1 MDYKKQILEKIE
13 ANTEVV
19 GIIGLGYVGLPLAVN
34 FAEAGVKTLGFD
46 KNPQKVDSINHGQN
60 YIGDIRDAKLKEVVD
75 NVALSATTDFS
86 RMVECDALLICVPT
100 PLDRFRKPDMSY
112 IESACIE
119 IGKNMKPG
127 TFISL
132 ESTTYPT
139 TTEDFMLPIIEGASR
154 ENKHLDVNR
163 NKVEPEQHD
172 QPDPSF
178 LTTSNYP
185 DANVDSFEEQ
195 EQKSVWLSGQQGQQE
210 QQSGVHPEPQSS
222 ATLTFQPSTLNT
234 FRHGTDFWLAYSPE
248 RVDPGNKQFH
258 TRNTPKVLG
267 AMTPDGL
274 EIGEALYK
282 KAIDQIYPVSSPRVA
297 EMVKILENT
306 YRLVNISLINELAL
320 LAGKMDI
327 NIWEVIEAA
336 KTKPFGFQAF
346 YPGPGIGGHC
356 IPLDPFY
363 LEHIAKRYNF
373 DLSMI
378 HAAGHINMRM
388 PHYMYIKIAT
398 ALNRH
403 KKAVN
408 GSTVLFLGVAYK
420 PNINDERES
429 PALEIMEIV
438 AYKGGNVQYH
448 DPFIP
453 HVQTHYNESPDNQKI
468 LYSIDLTAEALARAD
483 VVVLTTNHSA
493 FDVKFIQEHAN
504 MIVDLRN
511 MIKEGGEKVYK
522 L

>member
-1 MDYKKQILEKIE
+1 MNYKNQILEKIKS
-13 ANTEVV
+13 NTEVIGV
-19 GIIGLGYVGLPLAVN
+19 IGLGYVGLPLAVN
-34 FAEAGVKTLGFD
+34 FAEAGIKTIGFD
-46 KNPQKVDSINHGQN
+46 KNPDKVDKINHGSN
-60 YIGDIRDAKLKEVVD
+60 YIEDIRDAVLKEVVD
-75 NVALSATTDFS
+75 NVALFATTDFS
-86 RMVECDALLICVPT
+86 RMAECDALIIAVPT
-100 PLDRFRKPDMSY
+100 PLDRFKKPDMSY
-112 IESACIE
+112 IEAACSD
-119 IGKNMKPG
+119 IGRYMKPG

-139 TTEDFMLPIIEGASR
+139 TTEEVMLPIIE
-154 ENKHLDVNR
+154 ENIKTNPLFKD
-163 NKVEPEQHD
+163 D
-172 QPDPSF
+172 
-178 LTTSNYP
+178 T
-185 DANVDSFEEQ
+185 
-195 EQKSVWLSGQQGQQE
+195 LSGPAPAE
-210 QQSGVHPEPQSS
+210 MSGVEGTSS
-222 ATLTFQPSTLNT
+222 VPLG
-234 FRHGTDFWLAYSPE
+234 GTREAEGAPNLPPPGGLRGAGAPFWLAYSPE
-248 RVDPGNKQFH
+248 RVDPGNKSFH

-274 EIGEALYK
+274 EIGEAIYT
-282 KAIDQIYPVSSPRVA
+282 KAIDTVHKVSSPRIA

-306 YRLVNISLINELAL
+306 YRLINISLINELAL

-327 NIWEVIEAA
+327 NIWEVIDAA
-336 KTKPFGFQAF
+336 ATKPFGFQPF

-363 LEHIAKRYNF
+363 LEHIAKKYNF

-408 GSTVLFLGVAYK
+408 GSKVLFMGVAYK

-429 PALEIMEIV
+429 PALEIIDTV
-438 AYKGGNVQYH
+438 IHKGGDVSYH
-448 DPFIP
+448 DPHIP
-453 HVQTHYNESPDNQKI
+453 AVKTNEGREFKSVE
-468 LYSIDLTAEALARAD
+468 LTSETLAEAD

-493 FDVKFIQEHAN
+493 FDINFIKENARL
-504 MIVDLRN
+504 IVDMRN
-511 MIKEGGEKVYK
+511 MIKEAGDKVYK

>member
-1 MDYKKQILEKIE
+1 
-13 ANTEVV
+13 
-19 GIIGLGYVGLPLAVN
+19 
-34 FAEAGVKTLGFD
+34 
-46 KNPQKVDSINHGQN
+46 
-60 YIGDIRDAKLKEVVD
+60 
-75 NVALSATTDFS
+75 
-86 RMVECDALLICVPT
+86 
-100 PLDRFRKPDMSY
+100 
-112 IESACIE
+112 
-119 IGKNMKPG
+119 
-127 TFISL
+127 
-132 ESTTYPT
+132 
-139 TTEDFMLPIIEGASR
+139 
-154 ENKHLDVNR
+154 
-163 NKVEPEQHD
+163 
-172 QPDPSF
+172 
-178 LTTSNYP
+178 
-185 DANVDSFEEQ
+185 
-195 EQKSVWLSGQQGQQE
+195 
-210 QQSGVHPEPQSS
+210 
-222 ATLTFQPSTLNT
+222 
-234 FRHGTDFWLAYSPE
+234 
-248 RVDPGNKQFH
+248 
-258 TRNTPKVLG
+258 
-267 AMTPDGL
+267 MTPDGL
-274 EIGEALYK
+274 KIGEAIYK
-282 KAIDQIYPVSSPRVA
+282 KAIDHIHTVSSPRIA

-306 YRLVNISLINELAL
+306 YRLINISLINELAL

-363 LEHIAKRYNF
+363 LEHIAKKYNF

-378 HAAGHINMRM
+378 HTAGHINMRM

-408 GSTVLFLGVAYK
+408 GSKILFLGVAYK

-438 AYKGGNVQYH
+438 EHKGGEVSYH

-453 HVQTHYNESPDNQKI
+453 IARTHDGKAYQSVE
-468 LYSIDLTAEALARAD
+468 LTAETLANAD

-493 FDVKFIQEHAN
+493 FDVDFIKQHSK

-511 MIKEGGEKVYK
+511 MIKEGSEIVYK

>member
-1 MDYKKQILEKIE
+1 MNHKENILSKI
-13 ANTEVV
+13 AGNQEVV

-34 FAEAGVKTLGFD
+34 FAQAGVKTIGFD
-46 KNPQKVDSINHGQN
+46 KNPQKVDSINHGKN
-60 YIGDIRDAKLKEVVD
+60 YIEDIRDAVLKEVVD
-75 NVALSATTDFS
+75 NVSLTATTDFS
-86 RMVECDALLICVPT
+86 RMAECDALIIAVPT
-100 PLDRFRKPDMSY
+100 PLDRFKKPDMSY
-112 IESACIE
+112 IEAACTD
-119 IGKNMKPG
+119 IGRYMKPG

-139 TTEDFMLPIIEGASR
+139 TTEEVMLPIIKENLKTNPHFKAVTLSEVEGSSSVPPGGTSEA
-154 ENKHLDVNR
+154 EG
-163 NKVEPEQHD
+163 
-172 QPDPSF
+172 DPNLPPLGGSDGG
-178 LTTSNYP
+178 SY
-185 DANVDSFEEQ
+185 
-195 EQKSVWLSGQQGQQE
+195 
-210 QQSGVHPEPQSS
+210 
-222 ATLTFQPSTLNT
+222 
-234 FRHGTDFWLAYSPE
+234 FWLAYSPE
-248 RVDPGNKQFH
+248 RVDPGNKNFH

-274 EIGEALYK
+274 EIGTALYK
-282 KAIDQIYPVSSPRVA
+282 KAIDTIYPVSSPRVA

-306 YRLVNISLINELAL
+306 YRLINISLINELAL

-363 LEHIAKRYNF
+363 LEHIAKKYNF

-378 HAAGHINMRM
+378 HTAGHINMRM

-408 GSTVLFLGVAYK
+408 GSKVLFLGVAYK

-438 AYKGGNVQYH
+438 EHKGGEVTYH
-448 DPFIP
+448 DPHIP
-453 HVQTHYNESPDNQKI
+453 VAHTHDGKQYISVE
-468 LYSIDLTAEALARAD
+468 LTAETLKNAD

-493 FDVKFIQEHAN
+493 FDVEFIKENARL
-504 MIVDLRN
+504 IVDMRN
-511 MIKEGGEKVYK
+511 MIKEAGEKVYK